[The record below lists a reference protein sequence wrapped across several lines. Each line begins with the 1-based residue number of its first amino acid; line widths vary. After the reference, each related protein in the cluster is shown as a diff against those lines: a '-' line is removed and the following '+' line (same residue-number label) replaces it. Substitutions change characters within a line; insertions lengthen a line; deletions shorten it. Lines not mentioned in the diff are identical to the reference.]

1 MQLPSLRSSDL
12 RFLLD
17 GLCFLFYFVSLL
29 DIPCW
34 RVVCFARFSAICS
47 VFVFLVQ
54 RLRSSNSGLGVVR
67 FQ

>member
-1 MQLPSLRSSDL
+1 VQLPSLGSSDL

-17 GLCFLFYFVSLL
+17 GLCFVFYFAGLL

-47 VFVFLVQ
+47 VFVFHVQ
-54 RLRSSNSGLGVVR
+54 RLRSLDFGLGVVR